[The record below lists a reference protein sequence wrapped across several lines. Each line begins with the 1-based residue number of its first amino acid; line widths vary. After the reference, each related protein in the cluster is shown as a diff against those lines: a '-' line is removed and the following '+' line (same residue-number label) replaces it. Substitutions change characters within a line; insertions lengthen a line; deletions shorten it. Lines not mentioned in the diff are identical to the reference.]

1 MNAPFP
7 DLGDVLRDAV
17 DDLEPAD
24 RLGAIREQAAAT
36 SARAARPWWY
46 AAGGVVLATAAA
58 VTAFAVVGDDG
69 GGDGGEE
76 HDHVATAPGTI
87 LVPAYFIGDTDRG
100 ERLFREFDE
109 APGDDPLQAALERIE
124 RPAAD
129 PDYRTPWTATSFGE
143 VVVHDGVI
151 HVDVQDAVL
160 DDPLAVQQVV
170 YTLQGALGERLPVSL
185 GDTDYQAEPQN
196 DVLGLVSISDP
207 AEGEAYEGFLIAR
220 GRANSF
226 EATVGWEIRDEQ
238 GEVVRRGSTMAEGA
252 YDRLYPWEVRV
263 DLSGLPLGFYTF
275 VAMTDDPEPAPPGPD
290 TDTRTIIVR

>member
-1 MNAPFP
+1 MNVS
-7 DLGDVLRDAV
+7 DLLHDAV
-17 DDLEPAD
+17 DGVEPAD
-24 RLGAIREQAAAT
+24 RIDEIRERVA
-36 SARAARPWWY
+36 SPSRAARPWWY
-46 AAGGVVLATAAA
+46 AAGGVVLATAAT
-58 VTAFAVVGDDG
+58 VTAFALLGGDDPG
-69 GGDGGEE
+69 AD
-76 HDHVATAPGTI
+76 HDHVATSPETF
-87 LVPAYFIGDTDRG
+87 LVPAYFLGDTPRG

-109 APGDDPLQAALERIE
+109 APGDDALQAALDRIE

-129 PDYRTPWTATSFGE
+129 PDYRTPWTTTSFGD
-143 VVVHDGVI
+143 VMVMDGVI
-151 HVDVQDAVL
+151 HVEVRDAVL

-170 YTLQGALGERLPVSL
+170 YTLQGALGEQLPVSL
-185 GDTDYQAEPQN
+185 GDTDHRAEPQN

-207 AEGEAYEGFLIAR
+207 AEGEAYRGFLTAR

-252 YDRLYPWEVRV
+252 YDRLYPWEVRI

-275 VAMTDDPEPAPPGPD
+275 VAMTDDPATEPPGPD